1 MKRTLVSTAI
11 TLGGLLGRIAYYL
24 PIREKQV
31 AQRQLARF
39 LPEAPPATSRRLF
52 DHLGRSLIEGV
63 LCRSVLEVA
72 SVTCDGWDAVERARA
87 EGRGLVTLTGHLG
100 SWDLFSGYA
109 NYRGMPLHAIG
120 REVRGAISQRL
131 VQRLRDQS
139 GVTMLWRTGLSG
151 GREIARLLTSGA
163 TIAAL
168 IDQDTTVRSEWVPFL
183 GHPAKTP
190 ATLVEIALRTRAS
203 IISAFLVRTG
213 PLSYRVDIRAIDG
226 RKSVQAILRE
236 YHVHLESLIRKYPEQ
251 WVWIHKRWRSPVEAA
266 PLSST
271 EYLAWLTQREGGG
284 EIQSEAVSVSHEGSI
299 PSAVSPIRASSRLA
313 E

>member
-1 MKRTLVSTAI
+1 MKRTLVSNAI
-11 TLGGLLGRIAYYL
+11 RLGGLLGRFAYYL

-39 LPEAPPATSRRLF
+39 LPEAPPTTTIRLF

-63 LCRSVLEVA
+63 LCRSVLELA
-72 SVTCDGWDAVERARA
+72 SVTCDGWDAVERAHA

-100 SWDLFSGYA
+100 SWDLLSAYA
-109 NYRGMPLHAIG
+109 RFRGMPLYAIG
-120 REVRGAISQRL
+120 REVRGVISQRL

-203 IISAFLVRTG
+203 IVSAFLVRTG
-213 PLSYRVDIRAIDG
+213 PLSYRVNIRAIDA
-226 RKSVQAILRE
+226 RESVQAILKE
-236 YHVHLESLIRKYPEQ
+236 YHAHLESLLLKYPEQ
-251 WVWIHKRWRSPVEAA
+251 WVWIHKRWRSPVGSA
-266 PLSST
+266 PLSSA
-271 EYLAWLTQREGGG
+271 EYLAWLTHPEGGG
-284 EIQSEAVSVSHEGSI
+284 EIQSEAVSVSHEGSV
-299 PSAVSPIRASSRLA
+299 PSAVSAIRASPRPA